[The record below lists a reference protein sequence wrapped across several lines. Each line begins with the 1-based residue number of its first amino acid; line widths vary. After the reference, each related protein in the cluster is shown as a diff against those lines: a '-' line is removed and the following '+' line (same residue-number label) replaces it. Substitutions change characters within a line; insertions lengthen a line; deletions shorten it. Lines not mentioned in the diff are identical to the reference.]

1 MLVPGRGR
9 RIATPSCAR
18 LSKLPSRFRTS
29 VALFLAAFVA
39 AACDPTAEPGPS
51 AEDLG
56 NGTLRHQVVEMP
68 FDRDLDP
75 TSEYTSLGFALSS
88 GLLLRPLMN
97 YPHVAGEAGTEVVPD
112 LAAEMPE
119 ISDDG
124 LTYEFTI
131 RDGVRF
137 GPPLDREVTS
147 RDVAYAFERL
157 ATPAL
162 GARYGFY
169 FTSAIEGMT
178 EFATGAPGSIS
189 GIETPDDDTIVFH
202 LRQPT
207 GDFLKRLAMP
217 AAAPIPEEIAGCF
230 HGAGDY
236 GRYLVATGPYML
248 EGSEA
253 MGTDCDSLRPGR
265 GFVPGKHLR
274 LVRNP
279 NYERATDDPAIRSA
293 RFDRYEM
300 SIEPDSDKIYR
311 RIQAGEVDITFGG
324 PGLDEIRR
332 YTSRPSLRD
341 NLHVERGDRIWYM
354 SMNLTRPPFDDIEVR
369 RAANFVMD
377 KDFLVRTWGGDI
389 LGRPATHVLP
399 DNMLGG
405 ALSSFDPY
413 ASRNH
418 AGDVAAARSAMAES
432 SYDRDGDGRCDDPSC
447 KGVLHITRS
456 TAPWSA
462 MSGIIE
468 SSFRKI
474 GIELDT
480 RPKDDAYSA
489 IQKLPNDVPFTSAPG
504 WVKDYPD
511 PFSFIGFLFDGRNI
525 RHPAN
530 TNYAMVGLTDERAQ
544 DLGIPP
550 PDPPVLSID
559 ADIDRCVAI
568 SAADERRTCWATLDE
583 KLMTEV
589 VPWIPY
595 LAANKLIVTSDAV
608 SPYGFDQFSG
618 EISFAHIGIDRRK
631 KRQ

>member
-1 MLVPGRGR
+1 
-9 RIATPSCAR
+9 
-18 LSKLPSRFRTS
+18 
-29 VALFLAAFVA
+29 
-39 AACDPTAEPGPS
+39 
-51 AEDLG
+51 
-56 NGTLRHQVVEMP
+56 MP

-88 GLLLRPLMN
+88 SLLLRPLMN
-97 YPHVAGEAGTEVVPD
+97 YRHVAGEAGTEVVPD

-119 ISDDG
+119 VSDDG

-162 GARYGFY
+162 GARYDFY
-169 FTSAIEGMT
+169 FSSAIEGLSD
-178 EFATGAPGSIS
+178 FSTGAPDSIS

-202 LRQPT
+202 LGQPT

-248 EGSEA
+248 QGSEA
-253 MGTDCDSLRPGR
+253 IGTDCASLRPAR
-265 GFVPGKHLR
+265 GFVPDKRLT

-279 NYERATDDPAIRSA
+279 NYDRATDDPTIRSA
-293 RFDRYEM
+293 LFDRYEM
-300 SIEPDSDKIYR
+300 TVEADSDEIYR
-311 RIQAGEVDITFGG
+311 RIEAGKIDMTSGG

-332 YTSRPSLRD
+332 YTARPRLRD
-341 NLHVERGDRIWYM
+341 NLHVENGDRIWYM
-354 SMNLTRPPFDDIEVR
+354 SMNLTEPPFDDVNVR
-369 RAANFVMD
+369 RAANYVMD

-389 LGRPATHVLP
+389 LGNVATHILP
-399 DNMLGG
+399 NEMLGD
-405 ALSSFDPY
+405 ALRSFDPY
-413 ASRNH
+413 PSRDHSGN
-418 AGDVAAARSAMAES
+418 VAAARRAMAES
-432 SYDRDGDGRCDDPSC
+432 SYDHDGDGTCDDPSC
-447 KGVLHITRS
+447 KGVIHITRS
-456 TAPWSA
+456 TPPWPA
-462 MSGIIE
+462 MSSIIE

-525 RHPAN
+525 RRPAN
-530 TNYAMVGLTDERAQ
+530 TNYAMVGLTEDRAEE
-544 DLGIPP
+544 LGIDPP
-550 PDPPVLSID
+550 PRPIPSVDG
-559 ADIDRCVAI
+559 DIDTCVGTSGAE
-568 SAADERRTCWATLDE
+568 ERRDCWAALDE
-583 KLMTEV
+583 ELMTEV

-595 LAANKLIVTSDAV
+595 LEANKLIVTSDAV
-608 SPYGFDQFSG
+608 TPYGFDQFSG
-618 EISFAHIGIDRRK
+618 EISFAHIGIERP
-631 KRQ
+631 